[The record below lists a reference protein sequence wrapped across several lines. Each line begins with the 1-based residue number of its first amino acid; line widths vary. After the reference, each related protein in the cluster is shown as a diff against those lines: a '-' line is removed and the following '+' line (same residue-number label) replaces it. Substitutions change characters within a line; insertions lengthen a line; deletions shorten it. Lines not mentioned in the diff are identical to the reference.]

1 MNQRV
6 FLTSVKRISEIAIIS
21 ILILL
26 ILTSLTVEAKK
37 KTLINNNMGMP
48 LFLWYASN
56 KTAQEE
62 AKALGMNQTEYLEY
76 VILRK
81 FGLDKPLYIL
91 VPQQIKSTITYIEQ
105 NREYVLISAFRTVL
119 LLLIVQGFILVFGL
133 TIGVMAGY
141 KRDSFLDKLVSTL
154 APVSNGV
161 PSWWIAGILLLIFSL
176 KLNILPASGYMSIPP
191 KTGPYYY
198 FDIAKHL
205 VLPFL
210 ALFLSRFWEYAF
222 MVRNLIFE
230 EFKKDYILVAE
241 AKGVPKKKILWG
253 HALRNVLPSFLTFT
267 TYNFLD
273 LLTSVF
279 VIDIVFDL
287 RGLGTLLKISFF
299 RTIANVRGIFTTLR
313 PELFLSICMI
323 IIALY
328 LVVSAILETLY
339 IYLDPRI
346 GGRVND

>member
-37 KTLINNNMGMP
+37 KTLINNNMNLP

-62 AKALGMNQTEYLEY
+62 AKVLGMNQTEYLEY

-81 FGLDKPLYIL
+81 FGLNKPLYVLI
-91 VPQQIKSTITYIEQ
+91 PQQIKSAITYIGQ
-105 NREYVLISAFRTVL
+105 NREYILISTFRTVL
-119 LLLIVQGFILVFGL
+119 LLLLVQGFILVFGL
-133 TIGVMAGY
+133 LIGVLAGY
-141 KRDSFLDKLVSTL
+141 KRDGFLDKLVSTL

-161 PSWWIAGILLLIFSL
+161 PSWWIAGMLLLILSL
-176 KLNILPASGYMSIPP
+176 KFNLFPASGYMSIPP
-191 KTGPYYY
+191 KTGLYYY
-198 FDIAKHL
+198 YLDIAKHL

-210 ALFLSRFWEYAF
+210 ALFLARFWEYAF
-222 MVRNLIFE
+222 IVRSLIFE
-230 EFKKDYILVAE
+230 EFKRDYILVAE

-253 HALRNVLPSFLTFT
+253 HALRNILPSFLTFT

-287 RGLGTLLKISFF
+287 RGLGTLLRISFF
-299 RTIANVRGIFTTLR
+299 RTLVSARGIFTTLR
-313 PELFLSICMI
+313 PELFLSICI
-323 IIALY
+323 IIMILY

-346 GGRVND
+346 GG